1 MRELKSIRKAPNA
14 MALDRSD
21 LASLW
26 ELKRTKLVAGA
37 VLVASLAVL
46 IIARLLERHDPR
58 FGFLAAF
65 AEAAMIGGLAIGTP
79 SLSRPF
85 GLPIPHTAIIPAN
98 HRQIAERLGGFI
110 ETHFLAPGVSTF
122 IADQDKA
129 WDMDQLVRLIE
140 VNVGRRSAVHPLQ
153 RRNRRRARWP
163 RVVHERD
170 PVAARLTQDGAAYD
184 VP

>member
-26 ELKRTKLVAGA
+26 ELKRTKLVAGG
-37 VLVASLAVL
+37 VLVASLAVF

-65 AEAAMIGGLAIGTP
+65 AEAAMIGGLADWYAVVV
-79 SLSRPF
+79 LFRRPF

-98 HRQIAERLGGFI
+98 HREIAERLGDLSKHISSRPNPWG
-110 ETHFLAPGVSTF
+110 PS
-122 IADQDKA
+122 
-129 WDMDQLVRLIE
+129 
-140 VNVGRRSAVHPLQ
+140 
-153 RRNRRRARWP
+153 
-163 RVVHERD
+163 
-170 PVAARLTQDGAAYD
+170 
-184 VP
+184 

>member
-1 MRELKSIRKAPNA
+1 QRQARRPSLRFHPAARPLSTRRTDVMAGGGGMRELKSIRKAPNA

-58 FGFLAAF
+58 FGVLAAF

-79 SLSRPF
+79 SFSRPF
-85 GLPIPHTAIIPAN
+85 ALPIPHTAIIPAN
-98 HRQIAERLGGFI
+98 H
-110 ETHFLAPGVSTF
+110 
-122 IADQDKA
+122 
-129 WDMDQLVRLIE
+129 
-140 VNVGRRSAVHPLQ
+140 
-153 RRNRRRARWP
+153 
-163 RVVHERD
+163 
-170 PVAARLTQDGAAYD
+170 
-184 VP
+184 